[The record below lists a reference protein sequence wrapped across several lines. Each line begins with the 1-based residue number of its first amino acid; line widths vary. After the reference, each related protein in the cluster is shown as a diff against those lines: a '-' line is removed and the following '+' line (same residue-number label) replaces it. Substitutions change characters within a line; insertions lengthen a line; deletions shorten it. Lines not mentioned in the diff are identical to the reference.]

1 MAELDHRFDDGA
13 AYELFMGRWSR
24 AAGSVF
30 LDWLEAPGNAHWLD
44 VGCGTG
50 VFTRLIFDRCHP
62 VAVSAIDP
70 APAQIEHALRH
81 DIARCASFQVAD
93 AQSLP
98 FGDSNFDVV
107 ASALVINF
115 IPDPARALAEK
126 RRVARPGGLVA
137 GYVWDFAAERS
148 PSWPLRLGMRQ
159 CGVDVPGVPG
169 ARNSSLDALASLFE
183 RAGCEG
189 VVTTLIDVTVSFADF
204 DQFWQAQTPSYSPIA
219 NTIALMTENERLR
232 LIEAVRTGLPDYP
245 DGRIEYSARA
255 NAIKANIPG

>member
-1 MAELDHRFDDGA
+1 MAEPAHHFDDGA
-13 AYELFMGRWSR
+13 AYELFMGRWSQ

-30 LDWLEAPGNAHWLD
+30 LDWLAAPRNAHWLD

-50 VFTRLIFDRCHP
+50 VFTRLILDRCHP
-62 VAVSAIDP
+62 VAVSAVDP
-70 APAQIEHALRH
+70 APAQIDHALRQ
-81 DIARCASFQVAD
+81 DIARRASFQVAD

-98 FGDSNFDVV
+98 FSDGDFDVV

-126 RRVARPGGLVA
+126 RRVARPGGLIA

-159 CGVDVPGVPG
+159 CGVDIPGVPG
-169 ARNSSLDALASLFE
+169 AHDSSFDALSSLFE

-189 VVTTLIDVTVSFADF
+189 IATTSIDVTVSFADF
-204 DQFWQAQTPSYSPIA
+204 DQFWQAQTPSYNPVA
-219 NTIALMTENERLR
+219 NTIAAMTESDRLR
-232 LIEAVRTGLPDYP
+232 LIEAVRTGLPDFP

-255 NAIKANIPG
+255 NAVKASIPG

>member
-1 MAELDHRFDDGA
+1 MVELAHRFDDGA

-30 LDWLEAPGNAHWLD
+30 LDWLAAPRNARWLD

-50 VFTRLIFDRCHP
+50 VFTQLIFDRCQP
-62 VAVSAIDP
+62 VAVSAVDP
-70 APAQIEHALRH
+70 APAQIDYALRQ
-81 DIARCASFQVAD
+81 DIARHASFQVAD

-98 FGDSNFDVV
+98 FGDGDFDVV
-107 ASALVINF
+107 VSALVINF

-159 CGVDVPGVPG
+159 CGVDVPGTPG
-169 ARNSSLDALASLFE
+169 ARDSSLDVLGSLFE

-189 VVTTLIDVTVSFADF
+189 IATTSIDVKVPFADF

-219 NTIALMTENERLR
+219 NTIAALTENDRMR
-232 LIEAVRTGLPDYP
+232 LIEAVRTGLPGYS
-245 DGRIEYSARA
+245 DGKIEYSARA
-255 NAIKANIPG
+255 NAIKGLIPG